1 MSYKNTCL
9 DWIVER
15 SNLKLAYLYLYIYI
29 CILYIYES
37 DVELGCLH
45 YFRPALIL
53 QPFRGNMSW
62 FRLKLEL
69 FRLSDHCEVKHKVL
83 CATLTIMITLDGFQ
97 APHMGKTLSSHSLQK
112 RIYKDYKDQD

>member
-1 MSYKNTCL
+1 
-9 DWIVER
+9 
-15 SNLKLAYLYLYIYI
+15 
-29 CILYIYES
+29 
-37 DVELGCLH
+37 
-45 YFRPALIL
+45 
-53 QPFRGNMSW
+53 MSW

>member
-15 SNLKLAYLYLYIYI
+15 SNLKLAYLYLYIYVYVYI
-29 CILYIYES
+29 YIYES

-53 QPFRGNMSW
+53 QPFRG
-62 FRLKLEL
+62 KYEL
-69 FRLSDHCEVKHKVL
+69 VSAEVGVV
-83 CATLTIMITLDGFQ
+83 
-97 APHMGKTLSSHSLQK
+97 SVE
-112 RIYKDYKDQD
+112 